1 MYVPEVSYEVGDN
14 TDLLP
19 RVAAA
24 RRNLHIALSTIAV
37 GLLGFVALLIIKP
50 PMKGGAV
57 ASETTLN
64 IENEAK
70 RLGIVIDATIK
81 AARNQADTMSRGT
94 QIRAGIMT
102 DTATV
107 KDLVTSEIQLP
118 RNLNQTLE
126 LVQLMDAKRN
136 LLLRMPDGSPPIGA
150 TVSAETRF
158 EIDGRGELA
167 VVVGAPIAPIDN
179 TSEITGTLVLSTPI
193 DFTVTREN
201 LAPHAS
207 RILLAGDK
215 WKFPL
220 AQNEADA
227 GIMTSVPVPLTA
239 TGAPLTLEAFP
250 RVSPAKAAW
259 VFPAKLVAG
268 IAAFVVAMVLALSLY
283 RNRDP

>member
-1 MYVPEVSYEVGDN
+1 MYVPEVSYEVGDH

-24 RRNLHIALSTIAV
+24 KRNLHITLGTIAV
-37 GLLGFVALLIIKP
+37 ALLGFAALLIIKP
-50 PMKGGAV
+50 PMNAGSVSA
-57 ASETTLN
+57 ETTLG
-64 IENEAK
+64 IDNEAK

-102 DTATV
+102 DVATV

-150 TVSAETRF
+150 TVSAEMRF

-167 VVVGAPIAPIDN
+167 VVVGAPVAPVDN
-179 TSEITGTLVLSTPI
+179 TSAITGTLVLSTPI
-193 DFTVTREN
+193 DFTLTREN

-207 RILLAGDK
+207 RIVLAGDK

-227 GIMTSVPVPLTA
+227 GITTSIAVPLTA
-239 TGAPLTLEAFP
+239 STAPLSLEVSP
-250 RVSPAKAAW
+250 RVTPAKASW
-259 VFPAKLVAG
+259 VFPAKLAAG